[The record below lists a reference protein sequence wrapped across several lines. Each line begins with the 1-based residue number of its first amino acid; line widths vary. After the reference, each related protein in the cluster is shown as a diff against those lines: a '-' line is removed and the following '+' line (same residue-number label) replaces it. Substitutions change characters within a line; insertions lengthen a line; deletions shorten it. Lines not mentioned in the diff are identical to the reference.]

1 MQDRLHQRIVDDN
14 DHAKKTRWIPLCGMM
29 PGSPAAAWPGVTN

>member
-1 MQDRLHQRIVDDN
+1 MQDRLHQRIVADN

-29 PGSPAAAWPGVTN
+29 RGSAAAARPRLTN